1 MAADANG
8 NDLGKVNVVITA
20 AAAIA
25 PYEAANVLTSEQG
38 GDASADLPE
47 AYVPL
52 GLIKS
57 DGGATEEMDQDDPIE
72 FLQQGYSLAADPT
85 MTIQIG
91 LAEFNAAVRRLI
103 TGKTPDEHGMISVET
118 YTPDTKWLLFYEE
131 VYKNGRVVRKNGVVQ
146 VTATEV
152 DQSERGAVKGR
163 NVTMTWQPDPL
174 IGNGTTTKFN
184 EWHYPS
190 DDDAQVDSVT
200 ASKESITGNA
210 GGTDSFTVTVLPEK
224 ASGTTI
230 TATSGDDSI
239 AKATVSGSTVNVRLV
254 SQGSTTITVKAG
266 DKTDT
271 VNVTVN
277 ASE

>member
-8 NDLGKVNVVITA
+8 NDLGKVDVVITA

-25 PYEAANVLTSEQG
+25 PYEAGNVLTSEQG
-38 GDASADLPE
+38 GAAAVELPE

-190 DDDAQVDSVT
+190 DGDVQVDSVT

-210 GGTDSFTVTVLPEK
+210 GGTDSFTVTVLPEG

-230 TATSGDDSI
+230 TATS
-239 AKATVSGSTVNVRLV
+239 
-254 SQGSTTITVKAG
+254 
-266 DKTDT
+266 
-271 VNVTVN
+271 
-277 ASE
+277 